1 MGNGVGWLANGGGLD
16 GLCSGRG
23 FPAFLPP
30 NTEHVTYSWNYIGV
44 QEINL
49 SNNVKEPTTGSGFE
63 ICPQVAE
70 WRPPRLYVVK
80 EYAPNPMQ
88 LKLQASGRFHI
99 HCLGAPLAATGVA
112 EACAFRICT
121 RGRPIYETLR
131 TRTFTHTAHVI
142 TSGVF
147 FALYVTQ
154 MANGLF
160 LCPRIILVL
169 ENGDQVVLVDDK
181 LGPLPPPAPFYVDFA
196 ILDEGGRN
204 IQIDMIFR
212 GLPPASPNLGARTLR
227 TCLQEYTTF
236 NSHVQ
241 NASISVGG
249 SADLSGLLLGA
260 NVYLQDLVVSEHA
273 LEEAV
278 PLPQPYDMW
287 KEAAMGK
294 RGERFNM
301 ASKVLFEGQDAR
313 VASMA
318 IDVPEAPLAHPQLQE
333 DFGARG
339 GSAGQE
345 ATLLKESSSTED
357 FWYHIRYDE
366 EGNPSDPPGIP
377 EYMMRIRGEFWL
389 SRHAVDKKDVYFHC
403 SSTLAQALTTC
414 IIFRFSC
421 PTDYLTLIESQA
433 AYVLR
438 DTHIPT
444 NGVVLGVERDPRHNS
459 LFRMFVEHRNEILD
473 DMVVCECPASDLMR
487 SIVHQ
492 EVYDAGSSITYRLT
506 ILHRD
511 GQRQSASLQMS
522 TDRFEDSALADTSRC
537 SSYRLVEEP
546 SLRFPI
552 SPCFVRQ
559 NLSPANRIFV
569 YSSAVY
575 EPPAPPLLEGR
586 PGEEDGDY
594 DEMQSLA
601 TWTPDGA
608 TSSRAP
614 DWSMMSEAT
623 MEDWQSAGA
632 VSEHGDCPDHLD
644 PGKPRKGPQGSLAQ
658 DTVEWRRPMVESVVL
673 LRNVEEPPFK
683 CFPRPLAA

>member
-1 MGNGVGWLANGGGLD
+1 MGNSAGWLTNGAGLD

-30 NTEHVTYSWNYIGV
+30 NTENVTYSFNYTGV
-44 QEINL
+44 QEIRL
-49 SNNVKEPTTGSGFE
+49 WSGTKEPTTGSGFE
-63 ICPQVAE
+63 IGSQAAE
-70 WRPPRLYVVK
+70 RRPPRWYKVK
-80 EYAPNPMQ
+80 EYSPNAMQ
-88 LKLQASGRFHI
+88 LKLQVSGRFYL
-99 HCLGAPLAATGVA
+99 HCLGAPMAPTGVA

-121 RGRPIYETLR
+121 RGRPIYETLQ

-147 FALYVTQ
+147 FALFVTQ
-154 MANGLF
+154 MASGLF
-160 LCPRIILVL
+160 LCPRILLVL

-196 ILDEGGRN
+196 ILDDGGRN
-204 IQIDMIFR
+204 IQVDMIFR
-212 GLPPASPNLGARTLR
+212 GLPPANPTLGTRTLR

-241 NASISVGG
+241 NASISIGG
-249 SADLSGLLLGA
+249 SSNLSSLLLGA
-260 NVYLQDLVVSEHA
+260 NVYLQDLVVSEAA

-278 PLPQPYDMW
+278 PLPQPYDVW
-287 KEAAMGK
+287 KEAASVPQ
-294 RGERFNM
+294 RER
-301 ASKVLFEGQDAR
+301 ASKILFEGQDAR

-333 DFGARG
+333 DFGTHA
-339 GSAGQE
+339 STAGQE
-345 ATLLKESSSTED
+345 ANLLKESSPTEE

-366 EGNPSDPPGIP
+366 EGNSSDPPGIP

-403 SSTLAQALTTC
+403 SSTLAQALTMC

-444 NGVVLGVERDPRHNS
+444 NGVVLGVEQDPRHTS

-473 DMVVCECPASDLMR
+473 DMVVCECPAADLMR

-492 EVYDAGSSITYRLT
+492 EVYDAGSSIIYRLT
-506 ILHRD
+506 LLHRD
-511 GQRQSASLQMS
+511 GQRQSAVLQMS
-522 TDRFEDSALADTSRC
+522 TDHVEDAALGDTARC

-569 YSSAVY
+569 YSAAAY
-575 EPPAPPLLEGR
+575 EPPAPPCAIGEGS
-586 PGEEDGDY
+586 PGADEGDGY
-594 DEMQSLA
+594 DEMEA
-601 TWTPDGA
+601 TYTPDGGA
-608 TSSRAP
+608 SSRMP
-614 DWSMMSEAT
+614 DCSMMSEAT

-632 VSEHGDCPDHLD
+632 VSDCEDHMNPDD
-644 PGKPRKGPQGSLAQ
+644 RKGRKGASGLLSQ
-658 DTVEWRRPMVESVVL
+658 DKVEWRRPVVESVVL
-673 LRNVEEPPFK
+673 LSRLDEPPFK
-683 CFPRPLAA
+683 CFPRPLAS